1 MSSLLTNGE
10 HDSMWRDVMGHQ
22 VPYGVEYL
30 KHILNQIGY
39 QNQITIMKELY
50 SEGVLTKKEYL
61 NGLIDLG
68 NGSKLFGNEEEANK
82 YRERIK

>member
-1 MSSLLTNGE
+1 MSLTNGE
-10 HDSMWRDVMGHQ
+10 HDSMWKDVMGRQ

-30 KHILNQIGY
+30 RRMLNQIGY

-50 SEGVLTKKEYL
+50 SEGVLTKEEYL

-68 NGSKLFGNEEEANK
+68 NYSNLFDNEEEANK